1 MVREMKYFLT
11 HLTIQ
16 FLDILTADE
25 DGGDGGGTHED
36 ENDESMEYEQNPDCR
51 TRVANESSKENDDEN
66 LMKDLITVECN
77 KINGKLFNGTV
88 NFSEAKTK
96 IFRDGLGLDAN
107 LLSTVQIKFNK
118 YPIITFKLKSK
129 INVALDI
136 CMKLAKVS
144 F

>member
-51 TRVANESSKENDDEN
+51 TRVANESSKENCRYPSIG
-66 LMKDLITVECN
+66 LHS
-77 KINGKLFNGTV
+77 NGNRSCYT
-88 NFSEAKTK
+88 
-96 IFRDGLGLDAN
+96 
-107 LLSTVQIKFNK
+107 ST
-118 YPIITFKLKSK
+118 
-129 INVALDI
+129 
-136 CMKLAKVS
+136 
-144 F
+144 